1 MGDVYTNPPQSRNE
15 AILNSIVEGTE
26 YTAPPQSRIEDLL
39 LEVKEVIEEGGHDES
54 ATRASIAP
62 TESDAAHASKRIE
75 IGEQFYL
82 SDDKLYKATAV
93 IAQGTAIVTTGA
105 GKNCEVSESV
115 TGQIAEQEQLLE
127 DTVGWTGV
135 NLFTTE
141 NLTVGSYLN
150 QNGTL
155 TSATNWRITD
165 YIDISDLSKIE
176 LKGKGANG
184 NNPSLCFYNSNKDYI
199 SGIPYL
205 NRTDIIVD
213 KPSNAVYSK
222 ISVFVDDM
230 ETMILTHPS
239 VDTTKTDNSVIGTV
253 EDGATA
259 SQAYAVGSH
268 FIRNKA
274 FCTVTSA
281 ISANESLVGSS
292 KFTSGDVAGNIA
304 DIYANIGLLTTPVSA
319 VVANSLPV
327 LKRNITS
334 DFYNGSLRGE
344 IASGNFKNVRAGDYI
359 IGQSTGSTYYVAC
372 IDWMFN
378 KGDQTN
384 ATYQAQAYGQHHLG
398 LMLFKP
404 VGTTSLWLGKGDAGG
419 SWQVSANDKGRCP
432 WNAATDVDPTS
443 TSAVGSN
450 DTNITRTYG
459 GASVSGYM
467 GSFIRERMDAILLP
481 QCFQAD
487 FGSSNVL
494 KFRNLNGN
502 AITTDKPSGGQG
514 NWNGCTTGW
523 AWYDRYLDLPS
534 EVEVYGSRVFGS
546 AYDIGVQCERLPMFK
561 NADINAFYPRLDFWT
576 KAVASSSFAAF
587 RGGRGVLYANGAS
600 SANWACP
607 LACVR

>member
-1 MGDVYTNPPQSRNE
+1 MGDVYSNPPQSRNE

-26 YTAPPQSRIEDLL
+26 YTDPPQSRIEDLL

-82 SDDKLYKATAV
+82 SDDKLYTATAV
-93 IAQGTAIVTTGA
+93 IAQGSAIVTSGV
-105 GKNCEVSESV
+105 GQNVEVSDSV
-115 TGQIAEQEQLLE
+115 TGQINSLDGRVDELE
-127 DTVGWTGV
+127 D
-135 NLFTTE
+135 
-141 NLTVGSYLN
+141 
-150 QNGTL
+150 
-155 TSATNWRITD
+155 D
-165 YIDISDLSKIE
+165 
-176 LKGKGANG
+176 
-184 NNPSLCFYNSNKDYI
+184 
-199 SGIPYL
+199 
-205 NRTDIIVD
+205 
-213 KPSNAVYSK
+213 
-222 ISVFVDDM
+222 VDD
-230 ETMILTHPS
+230 L
-239 VDTTKTDNSVIGTV
+239 
-253 EDGATA
+253 
-259 SQAYAVGSH
+259 
-268 FIRNKA
+268 
-274 FCTVTSA
+274 
-281 ISANESLVGSS
+281 
-292 KFTSGDVAGNIA
+292 
-304 DIYANIGLLTTPVSA
+304 YANIGILTTPVPA
-319 VVANSLPV
+319 IIANALPV
-327 LKRNITS
+327 LKRDITS
-334 DFYNGSLRGE
+334 AFYGSTLRSE
-344 IASGNFKNVRAGDYI
+344 IAEGNFKNVRAGDYI
-359 IGQSTGSTYYVAC
+359 IGQSTGSIYYVAC
-372 IDWMFN
+372 CDWMFN

-432 WNAATDVDPTS
+432 WNAATSVDPTS

-450 DTNITRTYG
+450 DTNITRSYNG
-459 GASVSGYM
+459 SNVSGYM

-502 AITTDKPSGGQG
+502 AVTTDKPSGGQG

-523 AWYDRYLDLPS
+523 TWYDRYLDLPS

-576 KAVASSSFAAF
+576 KAVASSSRAAY
-587 RGGRGVLYANGAS
+587 RGNDGNAGNYGAS
-600 SANWACP
+600 GALWACP

>member
-1 MGDVYTNPPQSRNE
+1 MGKTVFQMSPDGGTTKYDLRDTN
-15 AILNSIVEGTE
+15 
-26 YTAPPQSRIEDLL
+26 
-39 LEVKEVIEEGGHDES
+39 
-54 ATRASIAP
+54 IAP
-62 TESDAAHASKRIE
+62 VELDATSASKAYE
-75 IGEQFYL
+75 VGEQL
-82 SDDKLYKATAV
+82 VSDVDGILYTV
-93 IAQGTAIVTTGA
+93 TSPISQGSAIVTSGT
-105 GKNCEVSESV
+105 GKNCEESESV
-115 TGQIAEQEQLLE
+115 TGQIKSVNDEV
-127 DTVGWTGV
+127 DT
-135 NLFTTE
+135 L
-141 NLTVGSYLN
+141 
-150 QNGTL
+150 
-155 TSATNWRITD
+155 AD
-165 YIDISDLSKIE
+165 D
-176 LKGKGANG
+176 
-184 NNPSLCFYNSNKDYI
+184 
-199 SGIPYL
+199 
-205 NRTDIIVD
+205 
-213 KPSNAVYSK
+213 
-222 ISVFVDDM
+222 VDD
-230 ETMILTHPS
+230 L
-239 VDTTKTDNSVIGTV
+239 
-253 EDGATA
+253 
-259 SQAYAVGSH
+259 
-268 FIRNKA
+268 
-274 FCTVTSA
+274 
-281 ISANESLVGSS
+281 
-292 KFTSGDVAGNIA
+292 
-304 DIYANIGLLTTPVSA
+304 YANIGILTTPVPA
-319 VVANSLPV
+319 IIANALPV
-327 LKRNITS
+327 LKRDITS
-334 DFYNGSLRGE
+334 AFYGSTLRSE
-344 IASGNFKNVRAGDYI
+344 IAEGNFKNVRAGDYI

-432 WNAATDVDPTS
+432 WNAAADVDPTS

-450 DTNITRTYG
+450 NTNITRTYG

-502 AITTDKPSGGQG
+502 AVTTDKPSGGQG

-576 KAVASSSFAAF
+576 KAVASSSLAAL
-587 RGGRGVLYANGAS
+587 RDGYGRAS
-600 SANWACP
+600 NYVASVATWACP